1 VGELIRRLGRPDPPP
16 DPAAQVVAPLL
27 EALRRLPPKQAAVVV
42 LRHLHGYSNREIAI
56 SLGIPEAT
64 VASRLAKA
72 KARLRAELDDGD
84 AAEMVTSGRPGVP
97 SPE

>member
-1 VGELIRRLGRPDPPP
+1 
-16 DPAAQVVAPLL
+16 VVAPLL